1 MFEVYVEAKRAKRPP
16 WVVALIIGSVVLHA
30 GAGVGLLIFSW
41 LQIDKIE
48 TPDTGVKVGLDL
60 PPPPPPPKGSRKQK
74 LEAKKDPTPKK
85 IKPVDT
91 VQPEKRDEKPQ
102 EEAPSDDTG
111 EAEGDPD
118 GEEGGVEG
126 GVVGGQVGG
135 VIGGVVTAAPPPPPP
150 PPPPPKVENITPQ
163 ALEAQRVSG
172 DKNIVP
178 ADVTKTQ
185 IQRSGKSRLV
195 VPVKLCVTEK
205 GTVKSVNVMKSSGFA
220 DYDAK
225 IKREMQ
231 SWRYRPFMVNG
242 KAAPVCTAITL
253 IYVQKS

>member
-1 MFEVYVEAKRAKRPP
+1 MFEVYVDAKRAKLPR
-16 WVVALIIGSVVLHA
+16 WAKLLIIASVIAHA
-30 GAGVGLLIFSW
+30 GAGMGLAVYSW
-41 LQIDKIE
+41 LKIDKLE

-85 IKPVDT
+85 VKPVDT
-91 VQPEKRDEKPQ
+91 VQPEKRQEKVEEVVEESGDEGP
-102 EEAPSDDTG
+102 
-111 EAEGDPD
+111 EGDPD

-135 VIGGVVTAAPPPPPP
+135 VIGGVVNAPPPP
-150 PPPPPKVENITPQ
+150 PPPPPKVETVTPQ
-163 ALEAQRVSG
+163 ALEAQRISG

-178 ADVTKTQ
+178 DSVTATEIK
-185 IQRSGKSRLV
+185 RSGKTRIV
-195 VPVKLCVTEK
+195 IPVKLCVNE
-205 GTVKSVNVMKSSGFA
+205 GGRVKSVNILKPSGFGN
-220 DYDAK
+220 YDAK

-231 SWRYRPFMVNG
+231 AWRYRPFMVNG

-253 IYVQKS
+253 IYVQKG